1 MLSYHY
7 GFAST
12 RAKYAYTPPL
22 LWAKILQSNNIIE
35 FSCVSQHGGWGVDF
49 TCQLG
54 RARAYTEFVEQ
65 QLAGVDPFE
74 VEDQNGRLSLGKI
87 SFIGNVQ
94 EIADVF
100 VVGDFELNLATLS
113 LSSANT
119 EVALTVLSVS
129 SENDENGDNI
139 DSYSRVERAS
149 LKTSNAP
156 VTDVEDATFIA
167 GFNGLDTAA
176 LLDYQRYSMRL
187 QREWLAVRG
196 RMLRPTPMT
205 MRWCKCC
212 RYWNVCSNPGLR

>member
-1 MLSYHY
+1 MLSAPYLNGKIAETQTLKWVDVINREPQLYGDLSVLSYHY

-119 EVALTVLSVS
+119 EVALTVL
-129 SENDENGDNI
+129 
-139 DSYSRVERAS
+139 
-149 LKTSNAP
+149 
-156 VTDVEDATFIA
+156 
-167 GFNGLDTAA
+167 
-176 LLDYQRYSMRL
+176 
-187 QREWLAVRG
+187 
-196 RMLRPTPMT
+196 
-205 MRWCKCC
+205 
-212 RYWNVCSNPGLR
+212 